1 MGVQIPEIFS
11 AVQSNIGDDAMDAV
25 HIGHY
30 VDNCNRIANIIAIE
44 TQMWIGRYEATP
56 VNDMFDWTIDRIY
69 TRGQLVIY
77 NSITYVAIDENV
89 NERPDLYANRWAISV
104 LWVEGTTYTAGAY
117 VHLNNTVYN
126 VVNTTTTRPP
136 SADYK
141 VYSYVD
147 LNATTVIL
155 PYKIHNEW
163 IAPYKFLSVYRGHSS
178 TGIRETTEY
187 SVQSISN
194 TLGGIDSFRINRTF
208 FDGGKFG
215 TDFVNKAGTI
225 SGDIRLHVADT
236 FLMDEKIFIDY
247 ISQTPFKI
255 TNWNQTPPISVPD
268 FLQQSFIYGL
278 TWLIADMLYN
288 RGNNH
293 YMTVADRNKVYFDRY
308 LRDAVGYTRML
319 RNNNSTL
326 QMQPINWLPE
336 D

>member
-11 AVQSNIGDDAMDAV
+11 AVQSNIGDDAMDSV

-30 VDNCNRIANIIAIE
+30 VDNCNRIANTIAIE

-56 VNDMFDWTIDRIY
+56 VNDMFEWTMDRIY
-69 TRGQLVIY
+69 TKGQLVNY
-77 NSITYVAIDENV
+77 QSVTYVCIDENV
-89 NERPDLYANRWAISV
+89 NERPDMFANRWALCP
-104 LWVEGTTYTAGAY
+104 LWADGTSYTAGSY
-117 VHLNNTVYN
+117 VHFNNTVYL
-126 VVNTTTTRPP
+126 VVNATTLRPP
-136 SADYK
+136 CADYK
-141 VYSYVD
+141 IYSYVD

-194 TLGGIDSFRINRTF
+194 TLGGIDSFRINPTVLNA
-208 FDGGKFG
+208 GSFG

-225 SGDIRLHVADT
+225 VGDIRLSFADT
-236 FLMDEKIFIDY
+236 FLMDEKVYIDY

-255 TNWNQTPPISVPD
+255 TNWNQTPPISIPD

-288 RGNNH
+288 RGNQY
-293 YMTVADRNKVYFDRY
+293 YMAVADRNKMYFDRY

-326 QMQPINWLPE
+326 QMRPINWLPE
-336 D
+336 E